1 LKNKRPTSS
10 KLLCRLDPLNK
21 INFHKYLDRHPN
33 ILAIA
38 ELRNGL
44 IVAGFSSDP
53 FIPNTRGTKGL
64 ILSITNEKVFKLK
77 PNNKQATIY
86 DEFFLIFGNSELRFK
101 TGEGKLFSNLGVNN
115 GYFDAGD

>member
-1 LKNKRPTSS
+1 LKKKKPTSS

-33 ILAIA
+33 ILALA
-38 ELRNGL
+38 QLRNGL

-53 FIPNTRGTKGL
+53 FIPQTRGTNGL
-64 ILSITNEKVFKLK
+64 IISVTNEVVFNLK
-77 PNNKQATIY
+77 SNSKQATIY

-101 TGEGKLFSNLGVNN
+101 TG
-115 GYFDAGD
+115 